1 MIRTALKGLARGV
14 FLALALFATTYCLLA
29 YLPFTYQAVL
39 KFNMVSWLP
48 SLLRGHPALLLG
60 AAVANAAVD
69 GRSRGLRLGFHAL
82 MISAAAA
89 LLLHPLLPRLENT
102 LASYGYALAFL
113 APALILLLLDL
124 ADLRGRPP
132 AQLPDT
138 DQGHRLLRAA
148 LPTAAFLTALF
159 LLIALTKGGRG
170 WVPAL
175 WSLSAHLLALL
186 MAAVALL
193 ALQGLA
199 RAAHPDPFREL
210 VITGLAGTL
219 ALAAA
224 LHQIAFTALSFSGP
238 LALLLAFL
246 LALVAVT
253 ALAVLGVARPLPAGG
268 PASALDLLFR
278 PLAFL
283 RTAPAALV
291 VAWLL
296 GLGFAGWVVETRAA
310 TFDWNYLFQKLV
322 AAGLALAAF
331 ATFHTLAGRGAA
343 PRRSSNRLFL
353 ATLGALAAFKL
364 LPLALPAD
372 AEARLDRHAGLDPGV
387 LLLREALRPVAKAGA
402 SIYKVLQ
409 RNSNIPQDVRT
420 DPVDVNLV
428 ADLKPGAGPRP
439 HIFILVVDSLRQ
451 DYLGAFNAG
460 VTFTPALDRFAREGV
475 AIPAFARYGATGLS
489 EPSLWVGGMILH
501 KQYVTPFRPM
511 NTLQKLLE
519 VEGYR
524 AFVAMD
530 NVLDAVVTP
539 WKGMEE
545 LTPGVGTQDLRMEG
559 VVQAL
564 RARLDRRGADPR
576 PLFAYAQVQDLH
588 VSVINREGKDVPGG
602 GAYPGFY
609 APNAA
614 RVRRLDA
621 AFGAFIDA
629 LKAQGIYED
638 SLVILT
644 ADHGDSLGEE
654 GRFGHAYTLYPEIL
668 RIPLLIHLPAALRAK
683 VTTDPARPILLTDLT
698 PSLYYLLGHRP
709 LARDPILG
717 RPIFTET
724 AREQE
729 ALRQDHFLLA
739 SSYGAVYGILG
750 GDGRSL
756 YVSDAVNLRDYY
768 FDLGRDPLGT
778 RNGIT
783 PARKARYDALIL
795 QDLAHLNAFYRFDG
809 GVPSP

>member
-1 MIRTALKGLARGV
+1 MSATPLKLLARGT
-14 FLALALFATTYCLLA
+14 FLALALFSATYCLLA

-48 SLLRGHPALLLG
+48 AFLRWHPALFL
-60 AAVANAAVD
+60 AAALANALVD
-69 GRSRGLRLGFHAL
+69 GRSRGLRRAFHGL
-82 MISAAAA
+82 VLLAAVG
-89 LLLHPLLPRLENT
+89 LLLRPLLPRLENT
-102 LASYGYALAFL
+102 LASFGYTVAFAGAALA
-113 APALILLLLDL
+113 LLLLDL
-124 ADLRGRPP
+124 SDLRGRLP
-132 AQLPDT
+132 ARLADT

-148 LPTAAFLTALF
+148 LPTAAFLAGLF
-159 LLIALTKGGRG
+159 LLIAASKGGHG
-170 WVPAL
+170 LVPAL
-175 WSLSAHLLALL
+175 WSLSAHLLAVL
-186 MAAVALL
+186 MVAVALL

-199 RAAHPDPFREL
+199 RASRPDPFREL
-210 VITGLAGTL
+210 VITGLA
-219 ALAAA
+219 ASAAAAVA

-238 LALLLAFL
+238 LAILLALL
-246 LALVAVT
+246 LALVLVA
-253 ALAVLGVARPLPAGG
+253 ALAVLGLELPLPPEG

-283 RTAPAALV
+283 RAAPAWLV
-291 VAWLL
+291 AAWLIGL
-296 GLGFAGWVVETRAA
+296 GLAGWAVETRAA

-322 AAGLALAAF
+322 AAALALVAFAGFHALAARD
-331 ATFHTLAGRGAA
+331 GA

-353 ATLGALAAFKL
+353 ATLGALATFKL

-372 AEARLDRHAGLDPGV
+372 AEARLDKHAGLDPEV
-387 LLLREALRPVAKAGA
+387 LLLRDALRPVAQAGA
-402 SIYKVLQ
+402 SIYRVLQ

-420 DPVDVNLV
+420 DPVDVKL
-428 ADLKPGAGPRP
+428 ADLKPGSGPRP
-439 HIFILVVDSLRQ
+439 NIFILVVDSLRQ
-451 DYLGAFNAG
+451 DYVGAFNPKVA
-460 VTFTPALDRFAREGV
+460 FTPAMDRFAKEGV
-475 AIPAFARYGATGLS
+475 ALPAFSRYGATGLS

-511 NTLQKLLE
+511 NSLQKLLE
-519 VEGYR
+519 AEGYQ
-524 AFVAMD
+524 ALVAMD
-530 NVLDAVVTP
+530 NVLDVVVTP

-564 RARLDRRGADPR
+564 RSRLDRRGADPR

-602 GAYPGFY
+602 GDYPGFY
-609 APNAA
+609 APYAA
-614 RVRRLDA
+614 RVRRIDA
-621 AFGAFIDA
+621 AFGAFIEG
-629 LKAQGIYED
+629 LKARGLYD
-638 SLVILT
+638 NSLVILT

-668 RIPLLIHLPAALRAK
+668 RIPLLIHLPEAMKAK
-683 VTTDPARPILLTDLT
+683 VVTDPGRPTLLTDVT

-709 LARDPILG
+709 LAQDPILG

-724 AREQE
+724 PQEQE

-768 FDLGRDPLGT
+768 YDLGWDPKGT
-778 RNGIT
+778 RNALT
-783 PARKARYDALIL
+783 PARKARHDALIL
-795 QDLAHLNAFYRFDG
+795 QDLAHLNAFYHFDG
-809 GVPSP
+809 GVPTP